1 MQRTD
6 TTLEIP
12 PFARRPVRILSATSG
27 ITFFQLHA
35 RAFPVRRHQGAT
47 CQAFEVGTGRAALQE
62 LTAQHHEGGQ
72 HRSGNRKIQALVS
85 WGHFQRAKWL
95 WETR

>member
-1 MQRTD
+1 MQRTV

-47 CQAFEVGTGRAALQE
+47 CQAFEVGTGRAALQRAQEE

-72 HRSGNRKIQALVS
+72 QRSGNRRFRP
-85 WGHFQRAKWL
+85 W
-95 WETR
+95 